1 LADDQIDVDLLDAHA
16 ERMGL
21 VARRIQPYV
30 AEAERDRT
38 IPAEVRQIMAES
50 GCFSRTLPSEY
61 GGAGEGLRS
70 FAVQQE
76 KLAGVWPTAA
86 VAATWAN
93 LSGRLLALFGTADQ
107 KAEWLGR
114 LSSGEVLGAVAW
126 TERTGG
132 SDAAAIKTTAT
143 RVDGGW
149 ELDGEKWLIDN
160 TQNADFFVVGARHEP
175 NGTRRTHSMFLIRP
189 SDPGFERGGVFDT
202 VGLRSAGVGWFTL
215 RNCFVPDEG
224 VVGTVGNG
232 FGQMMDMVEF
242 GRVGVAAIC
251 LGMCEAALDAT
262 VRFLAER
269 HAFGKSLADND
280 AILAKVADLRVA
292 TDAARLLTE
301 RAAKL
306 VDDGVPCAREAAMAK
321 LFASELATQVTTSA
335 LQLHGGIGYTTQ
347 TPIERLFRDSPA
359 FTIGEGTSEIMRLVI
374 GRGEFARVR

>member
-1 LADDQIDVDLLDAHA
+1 
-16 ERMGL
+16 
-21 VARRIQPYV
+21 
-30 AEAERDRT
+30 
-38 IPAEVRQIMAES
+38 
-50 GCFSRTLPSEY
+50 
-61 GGAGEGLRS
+61 
-70 FAVQQE
+70 
-76 KLAGVWPTAA
+76 
-86 VAATWAN
+86 
-93 LSGRLLALFGTADQ
+93 
-107 KAEWLGR
+107 
-114 LSSGEVLGAVAW
+114 
-126 TERTGG
+126 
-132 SDAAAIKTTAT
+132 
-143 RVDGGW
+143 
-149 ELDGEKWLIDN
+149 
-160 TQNADFFVVGARHEP
+160 
-175 NGTRRTHSMFLIRP
+175 MFLIRP